1 MLDVLTIVLLA
12 LGVLFFI
19 GVAVGILRMPDFYT
33 RSHAA
38 AKGDT
43 LSSFLMLLAFALYN
57 LHHFTLAALLVSL
70 KLLIITLFI
79 SITSPTASH
88 ALIDAGYES
97 GLEPWTPEA
106 DQPPNGGTA
115 HE

>member
-1 MLDVLTIVLLA
+1 MMDMITIVLLA
-12 LGVLFFI
+12 LGVLFFT
-19 GVAVGILRMPDFYT
+19 GVSVGIIRLPDFYT

-43 LSSFLMLLAFALYN
+43 LSSFLILMGFAVYN
-57 LHHFTLAALLVSL
+57 LHHFSLAALLVSL
-70 KLLIITLFI
+70 KLLFITLFV
-79 SITSPTASH
+79 SMTSPTASH

-97 GLEPWTPEA
+97 GLEPWTA
-106 DQPPNGGTA
+106 DTDQRPQEDA